1 MPIILNFLI
10 LVVLFVALGLSA
22 DLAVK
27 NIRYIASS
35 LKMKLFALGI
45 ILGIAT
51 TMPELS
57 IGISSSLKGMGGLAV
72 GNILGGIAVII
83 GLILSVNLIL
93 HKNIGTEESWS
104 ATIPALIVIS
114 SPFLLGFDAK
124 FSLIDGLIMVA
135 LYLGLVFYLYK
146 MGQKEKGEGLAL
158 IDKKKIAKSI
168 LLALVG
174 IVLVII
180 ASNLAIETA
189 TLILEK
195 FGISRLMMGILV
207 FSIGTNLPEITIA
220 LSSYRRKAS
229 ELSLSYLLSSAFTN
243 ILVMGILAILKP
255 ISFKM
260 DAAYLILAAS
270 VSLIMILFVIFSYTK
285 KSLSRLEGFILLLIY
300 FIFFASNIYFI
311 AQ

>member
-1 MPIILNFLI
+1 MPTIINFVI
-10 LVVLFVALGLSA
+10 LVALFIVLGLSA

-57 IGISSSLKGMGGLAV
+57 IGISSSLRGMGGLAV
-72 GNILGGIAVII
+72 GNILGGIAVIV

-93 HKNIGTEESWS
+93 HKNIATTESWS
-104 ATIPALIVIS
+104 ATIPALVVIS

-124 FSLIDGLIMVA
+124 FGLFDGLIMMV

-146 MGQKEKGEGLAL
+146 MGQREKGESLAL
-158 IDKKKIAKSI
+158 IDKKKIAKAI
-168 LLALVG
+168 LMALVG
-174 IVLVII
+174 IILVII
-180 ASNLAIETA
+180 TSNLAIETA
-189 TLILEK
+189 SIILEK

-243 ILVMGILAILKP
+243 ILVLGILAVLKP

-260 DAAYLILAAS
+260 DLAYLILAGS

-285 KSLSRLEGFILLLIY
+285 KSLSRLEGFIILAVYLVFLG
-300 FIFFASNIYFI
+300 ANIYFI

>member
-57 IGISSSLKGMGGLAV
+57 IGISSSLRGMGGLAV

>member
-57 IGISSSLKGMGGLAV
+57 IGISSSLRGMGGLAV

-260 DAAYLILAAS
+260 DTAYLILAAS